1 MEGKYQRDGGAQD
14 WWKGDSSEKE
24 AAPGIFMLDLKIHLH
39 FQNDTFT
46 ESFGE
51 LRLCHNGFSQ
61 IPLIIPLFG

>member
-1 MEGKYQRDGGAQD
+1 MEGKDHGDGGAQE

-24 AAPGIFMLDLKIHLH
+24 AAPGIFILDLKIHLH
-39 FQNDTFT
+39 FQNDTFP

-51 LRLCHNGFSQ
+51 LRLYHNGFSW